1 MKRIASVFF
10 GFGFLIIGEVE
21 NYIMFIDYNPL

>member
-21 NYIMFIDYNPL
+21 NCINMFIDYL